1 MEDENLEKS
10 WTNCRIPFSILNS
23 PGTGTMAV
31 NDRRYGPV
39 RTGYMWRS
47 MTAATGRCER
57 EGRAAMASD
66 ARRCGAVRTGGE
78 RRAVPAAA
86 AHRESDQ
93 SGPRAKERE
102 PEHKVGRKAGPPGGP
117 GLLLRIRSLAGSPG
131 ALEAGRTRL
140 PESGKFFCRSVNLFA
155 LFSVL

>member
-31 NDRRYGPV
+31 NDRRYG
-39 RTGYMWRS
+39 
-47 MTAATGRCER
+47 
-57 EGRAAMASD
+57 
-66 ARRCGAVRTGGE
+66 AVRTGGG
-78 RRAVPAAA
+78 RRAVLATA

-93 SGPRAKERE
+93 SGPRAKEQE

>member
-57 EGRAAMASD
+57 EA
-66 ARRCGAVRTGGE
+66 GGE
-78 RRAVPAAA
+78 PSLRPRRIENRIKAAQG
-86 AHRESDQ
+86 RKSRNQ
-93 SGPRAKERE
+93 NTRS
-102 PEHKVGRKAGPPGGP
+102 VGRPGPQAGPAFFCVSAPWQAAPERWRPGGP
-117 GLLLRIRSLAGSPG
+117 AFPNQEI
-131 ALEAGRTRL
+131 
-140 PESGKFFCRSVNLFA
+140 FFADR
-155 LFSVL
+155 